1 METLVRYEFAD
12 GIATLSM
19 DDGKVNVMSLR
30 MLQALHAAFD
40 RARADRA
47 VVVLAG
53 RERVF
58 SGGFDLAAFK
68 RDREEL
74 YRMLEAGAKLAERLA
89 AFPHPIVAACTGHAV
104 AMGAFLL
111 LSADLRIG
119 VDRDARVHINEVQ
132 IGMTLPWFAIEI
144 CRMRLAPPALNRA
157 MLTAEPYFPQQALAA
172 GFFDELAAPE
182 ALLKVARERAAALAK
197 LDAGSFTATKQRVRQ
212 HALEALREAVQK
224 DLADWAHFLP
234 QPGAAARA

>member
-1 METLVRYEFAD
+1 METLVRYELAD

-19 DDGKVNVMSLR
+19 DDGKANVMSLR
-30 MLQALHAAFD
+30 MLQALNAAFD
-40 RARADRA
+40 RAQADKA
-47 VVVLAG
+47 VVLLVG
-53 RERVF
+53 RERIF
-58 SGGFDLAAFK
+58 SGGFDLGAFK

-74 YRMLEAGAKLAERLA
+74 YGMLAAGARLAERLA
-89 AFPHPIVAACTGHAV
+89 AFPRPIVAACTGHAI

-119 VDRDARVHINEVQ
+119 PDRDARVHINEVQ
-132 IGMTLPWFAIEI
+132 IGMTLPWFAIEV

-182 ALLKVARERAAALAK
+182 TLLSVARERAAALVK

-212 HALEALREAVQK
+212 HTLEALRDAVQK

-234 QPGAAARA
+234 QPAAARA